1 MEVALSDKTWENKFG
16 KPSPVIKM
24 NRYWLK
30 AKAEVITKQF
40 TGYFDIDQ
48 LTLIPHLVM
57 TLENKH

>member
-1 MEVALSDKTWENKFG
+1 M
-16 KPSPVIKM
+16 IKM
-24 NRYWLK
+24 NRYWVK

-48 LTLIPHLVM
+48 LTLIPHLMM